1 MNGQD
6 LFKVHRSA
14 DRLNENFFRMF
25 GKKINLE
32 NFDLDKLQDA
42 RNRLRTQISQIRN
55 QSNFNETVE
64 NDAYL
69 QATMMLDAINAEIAE
84 RDEHIVEAEVEEGK
98 MKDLHQDVEEYL
110 VRMSD
115 ILTDQERYDLSHEF
129 HELAYKLDD
138 IGIGG
143 VMKEINRRADETGSK
158 WWKGVSKEF
167 SKKFGKFAEGFEADV
182 EGNGGKA
189 LKKAEEYL
197 AYMSDVF
204 NDSEEYDLANELH
217 ELSFELDKIGIGG
230 VMKELKQLAKW
241 GDPVVDNVYK
251 EFSKKFGKFAEG
263 VDGDVEEGQTDVDYE
278 LHQIARSDDE
288 EELIDAMEGLKG
300 AELQIAL
307 EDMMSELK
315 DELASKGM
323 NDVMRD
329 EDKMIE
335 MLMDKVIDEY
345 GEDGEEYDYG
355 PMDGGDA
362 DALKSAG
369 FGSDEDYE
377 SVQNEKAPDAVRNIA
392 GATAAAL
399 GGLGGAL
406 LGNMFAPILGGV
418 AGAIGG
424 AVGGAKVGSETAD
437 AVWDQVSSML
447 GGEKKATE
455 AGIAH
460 ARAAKAGE
468 SSFEFDGKEYE
479 VTLKPQEVGKAVA
492 DLKAVK
498 EAYNESVQRGEE
510 MTKLREGDYYY
521 DHDDER
527 SGSTRVMMKSNTPVY
542 DKLVKAVTKEN
553 PDVKTAT
560 DLINYY
566 GDEIKDV
573 IEKLH
578 AEGRNN
584 NAVKPKKAAMML
596 DRALKQQTSE
606 SIVREGEVQQASA
619 IVTAKTMV
627 DRVGRWIEEL
637 SGMENETLLQ
647 LGDSI
652 RDEMGQ
658 EQSRAFIE
666 SVAPA
671 IQQALEIL
679 KSTRETLSTGVNTLA
694 TGEAPADMLGAESA
708 PEAGAEGD
716 MEMPAEE
723 PAGDE
728 FAAAEPAA
736 GGAEA
741 AGREQRESIQFQNRL
756 MKMLAG

>member
-1 MNGQD
+1 MDAKN
-6 LFKVHRSA
+6 LFSVNRKSSRINESLSKKFGT
-14 DRLNENFFRMF
+14 RLN
-25 GKKINLE
+25 LE
-32 NFDLDKLQDA
+32 SFDLQQLEDS
-42 RNRLRTQISQIRN
+42 RNRLRTQISQIRQN
-55 QSNFNETVE
+55 SNFNENLE
-64 NDAYL
+64 NDSFIKA
-69 QATMMLDAINAEIAE
+69 QFMLDAINAEIEE
-84 RDEHIVEAEVEEGK
+84 RDEHIVEADVEEGK

-110 VRMSD
+110 
-115 ILTDQERYDLSHEF
+115 
-129 HELAYKLDD
+129 
-138 IGIGG
+138 
-143 VMKEINRRADETGSK
+143 
-158 WWKGVSKEF
+158 
-167 SKKFGKFAEGFEADV
+167 
-182 EGNGGKA
+182 
-189 LKKAEEYL
+189 

-204 NDSEEYDLANELH
+204 NDREEYDLAHELH
-217 ELSFELDKIGIGG
+217 NLSFELEKVGIGG
-230 VMKELKQLAKW
+230 VMKELKQLTYW
-241 GDPVVDNVYK
+241 GDPLAKGVYK

-263 VDGDVEEGQTDVDYE
+263 FDGDLEEGKHEVDYD
-278 LHQIARSDDE
+278 LHQLALYGDE
-288 EELIDAMEGLKG
+288 EDLIDALGGDQGPHVAEALK
-300 AELQIAL
+300 
-307 EDMMSELK
+307 DMMEELK

-335 MLMDKVIDEY
+335 MLADKLFDEY
-345 GEDGEEYDYG
+345 GEDGEEYGD
-355 PMDGGDA
+355 MDPRYDRSDSDADA

-377 SVQNEKAPDAVRNIA
+377 SVQNEKAPDVVRNIA
-392 GATAAAL
+392 GATTAAL

-424 AVGGAKVGSETAD
+424 AIGGAKVGSETAD

-460 ARAAKAGE
+460 AKAAKAGE

-498 EAYNESVQRGEE
+498 EAYNESVQRGDK
-510 MTKLREGDYYY
+510 MTKL
-521 DHDDER
+521 
-527 SGSTRVMMKSNTPVY
+527 
-542 DKLVKAVTKEN
+542 
-553 PDVKTAT
+553 
-560 DLINYY
+560 
-566 GDEIKDV
+566 
-573 IEKLH
+573 
-578 AEGRNN
+578 
-584 NAVKPKKAAMML
+584 
-596 DRALKQQTSE
+596 
-606 SIVREGEVQQASA
+606 REGEVQQASA

-658 EQSRAFIE
+658 EQARAFIE

-694 TGEAPADMLGAESA
+694 TGEAPADMLGAEPA

-716 MEMPAEE
+716 MEEPAPEAGAEGDMEE

-728 FAAAEPAA
+728 FTAAEPAA

-741 AGREQRESIQFQNRL
+741 SGREQRESVNYENRL
-756 MKMLAG
+756 LKVLAG